1 MRTIAYLF
9 LSVLTCYSQMGLG
22 QNDKVKNLLQDLS
35 AAKTDSARCDL
46 YIDLSN
52 LYVRQNPDSALLCL
66 DYAEGIAEK
75 NLDTKLWAQIN
86 MGDILRNKGNL
97 HYYSNNFPEAIKL
110 YNQASENYQK
120 LIDHKDSKIAE
131 RMSIAQAKL
140 YVNMGVTHTNLGNF
154 DQGMQKYL
162 EALRVYEKVNDYG
175 GMASCYLGMANL
187 DYYQKEFDKAISNLQ
202 KGSELYEKVGNK
214 NGVANCYNSL
224 GGIYYGKNEFAK
236 AIQTYSKVLNIRIE
250 MNDKKGISTAY
261 TNLAN
266 VYIETGELDLAV
278 DYLTKSLAIDE
289 EIGDQYGVA
298 IVQSNIA
305 SVYDKM
311 AFKKGID
318 VQTRTLYHNKSLDY
332 SQKAYENAKQMEVV
346 PLVNFTTNILSKVHR
361 SLGNFSESERFFKEY
376 VQTND
381 SLYSFEKANALSEM
395 QTRYETEKKQQEI
408 DFLNSES
415 KKQKLITYTFLVG
428 FILVAILSTFLFILF
443 SQKKRAN
450 RMLAEQKQQIV
461 MQNANLQQANE
472 EILAQRDEITSQ
484 RDLVVNQKQKLEV
497 VHNQITNS
505 IRYAQS
511 IQAAILPSEK
521 KLKEISNDFFVFMRP
536 CELVSGDFFWATTFE
551 DFQVFC
557 VADCTGHGVPGAFM
571 SILGI
576 TALNDIVANHRVTKA
591 NEILGYLR
599 SSVIEALSQ
608 NDPEHLHKDGMDI
621 GLCVFNKS
629 THELQFAGARISLW
643 VVANSFNKID
653 WREIKISDQIA
664 NENYALFE
672 IKGDIMPVGTSP
684 KMDQFT
690 NNLIGINGN
699 SINIYLATDG
709 FADQFGGKNR
719 SKYGS
724 ARLKNLLLGI
734 EEKNPL
740 ERKQLVENEFENWKG
755 QETQI
760 DDVIVMSICLNSYT

>member
-1 MRTIAYLF
+1 MRTIAYLI
-9 LSVLTCYSQMGLG
+9 LSILTCYSQMGIG
-22 QNDKVKNLLQDLS
+22 QNDKVQNLLQNLS
-35 AAKTDSARCDL
+35 AAKTDSTRCDL

-52 LYVRQNPDSALLCL
+52 LYVRQNPDSAFIYL
-66 DYAEGIAEK
+66 DFAEGIAEK

-97 HYYSNNFPEAIKL
+97 YYYSNNFTEAIKY
-110 YNQASENYQK
+110 YNQASESYQK

-131 RMSIAQAKL
+131 WMSIALAKL

-154 DQGMQKYL
+154 DLGMQKYL
-162 EALRVYEKVNDYG
+162 EAIRVYEKVNDFG

-187 DYYQKEFDKAISNLQ
+187 DYYQKEFDRAISNLQ

-214 NGVANCYNSL
+214 SGVANCYNSL

-236 AIQTYSKVLNIRIE
+236 SIQTYSKVLAIRIE

-266 VYIETGELDLAV
+266 VYIETDDLDLAV
-278 DYLTKSLAIDE
+278 DYLAKSLAIDE

-318 VQTRTLYHNKSLDY
+318 LQNRTLYHNKALEY
-332 SQKAYENAKQMEVV
+332 SQMAYENAKQMEVV
-346 PLVNFTTNILSKVHR
+346 PLINFTTNILSKVYR
-361 SLGNFSESERFFKEY
+361 SLGNFTESERFFKEY

-381 SLYSFEKANALSEM
+381 SLYSFEKAKALSEM

-415 KKQKLITYTFLVG
+415 KRQKLITYTFLSG
-428 FILVAILSTFLFILF
+428 FVLVAILSTFLFVLF

-450 RMLAEQKQQIV
+450 LLLAEQKQQIV

-484 RDLVVNQKQKLEV
+484 RDLVVNQKQRLEV

-521 KLKEISNDFFVFMRP
+521 KLKEISNDFFVYMRP

-576 TALNDIVANHRVTKA
+576 SALNDIVANHRVTKA
-591 NEILGYLR
+591 SEILGYLR

-621 GLCVFNKS
+621 GLCVFNKKTS
-629 THELQFAGARISLW
+629 ELQFAGAKIPLW
-643 VVANSFNKID
+643 IVATNKNSMDWKGVNTSEPID
-653 WREIKISDQIA
+653 
-664 NENYALFE
+664 NETYALFE

-684 KMDQFT
+684 KMDPFT
-690 NNLIGINGN
+690 NNLI
-699 SINIYLATDG
+699 SINSNRINLYLATDG
-709 FADQFGGKNR
+709 FTDQFGGKNR

-740 ERKQLVENEFENWKG
+740 ERKLLVENEFDNWKG